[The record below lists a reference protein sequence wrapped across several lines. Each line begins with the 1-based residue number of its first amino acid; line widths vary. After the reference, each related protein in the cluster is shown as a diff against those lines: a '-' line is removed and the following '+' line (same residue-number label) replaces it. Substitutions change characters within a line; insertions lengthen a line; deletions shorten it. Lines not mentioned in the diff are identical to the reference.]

1 MKVKSLK
8 QIACPYSLADDSTNK
23 CSGILADAFQERK
36 ASHLAG
42 LLRNQRGFTL
52 IEAMVVTVVLA
63 AMIATIYTGVMYA
76 EKQTRMN
83 YRHRVATLIA
93 SGEVEKQYTMYMK
106 VNMMR
111 PFTGKQVVIDD
122 TSENI
127 VRGAV
132 TVSTKRDVEY
142 NITKQYGYTYVTA
155 EVSWIDPAS
164 KNTHK
169 VKVREDFYDVEGKVN
184 N

>member
-8 QIACPYSLADDSTNK
+8 QIACPRSLAIDSANK

-36 ASHLAG
+36 ASHLTG
-42 LLRNQRGFTL
+42 LLRSQRGFTL

-93 SGEVEKQYTMYMK
+93 SGEIDKQYTMYMK
-106 VNMMR
+106 LHLMR
-111 PFTGKQVVIDD
+111 PFTGRQVVIDD
-122 TSENI
+122 TSEDI

-132 TVSTKRDVEY
+132 TVSTKRDVEFH
-142 NITKQYGYTYVTA
+142 ITKQYTLSYVTA

-164 KNTHK
+164 KTTHK
-169 VKVREDFYDVEGKVN
+169 VRLREDFYDVEGKVN
-184 N
+184 P